1 MITELLDRMDSVMY
15 YPVLIIVM
23 AIAGAYF
30 TVLTR
35 GVQIRLFPESIRLLT
50 EPPEDQSN
58 VSSLQAML
66 VSTASRV
73 GTGNIVGV
81 STAICLGGPGA
92 CFWMWI
98 MCIIG
103 AASAF
108 VESTL
113 AQIYKQKAKDGSSY
127 GGPAYYIERALHAP
141 KIAALFC
148 VFLILTYAVGFNLL
162 CSYNLQSTF
171 ETYSFYDKSVTP
183 LIIGGILAVLTAYC
197 LLGGGKRIV
206 KLTSLIVPVMGAFY
220 VVIALVLI
228 LFHMKQVPAM
238 FVMIFRDA
246 FDFKAIFGGVS
257 GSCMIYG
264 IKRGLYSNEAGVGS
278 APNAS
283 ASAKVSHPAKQGL
296 VQTLS
301 VYIDTLVLCTA
312 TALMCLASGVE
323 RSEEVSGALYVQN
336 AISTVFGGAGPVFIT
351 IAMVLFAF
359 TTLLGNLYY
368 VHNALIF
375 LNRRREPGKTFMAV
389 FHICC
394 ALVVF
399 AGAVIPMNAAWAA
412 ADITMGGMTLI
423 NLPSCMLLGKVAI
436 DALRDY
442 EKQKAEGKKPV
453 FHAANI
459 GLNGQELD
467 FWTD

>member
-1 MITELLDRMDSVMY
+1 MIGQILDKIDSVMY
-15 YPVLIIVM
+15 YPILIIVM
-23 AIAGAYF
+23 ALAGIYF
-30 TVLTR
+30 TVLTK
-35 GVQIRLFPESIRLLT
+35 GVQIRLFPESIRLLK
-50 EPPEDQSN
+50 EPPADKKN

-103 AASAF
+103 ASSAF

-113 AQIYKQKAKDGSSY
+113 AQIFKKKNSDGECY

-141 KIAALFC
+141 ILAAIFC
-148 VFLILTYAVGFNLL
+148 VFLIATYAVGFNLL

-171 ETYSFYDKSVTP
+171 EAYSFYNAKTTP
-183 LIIGGILAVLTAYC
+183 IIVGSILAVLTGYC

-206 KLTSLIVPVMGAFY
+206 KLTSLIVPVMGVAY
-220 VVIALVLI
+220 VLISLVVILRNI
-228 LFHMKQVPAM
+228 TSIPSM
-238 FVMIFRDA
+238 FGMIFKDA
-246 FDFKAIFGGVS
+246 FDFKAIFGGMA
-257 GSCMIYG
+257 GSCLIYG
-264 IKRGLYSNEAGVGS
+264 VKRGLYSNEAGVGS

-301 VYIDTLVLCTA
+301 VYIDTLLLCTA
-312 TALMCLASGVE
+312 TALMCLSSGVE
-323 RSEEVSGALYVQN
+323 RNEAVSGAPYVQK
-336 AISTVFGGAGPVFIT
+336 AISTVFGVAGPTFIT
-351 IAMVLFAF
+351 VAMVLFAF

-368 VHNALIF
+368 VDNALIF
-375 LNRRREPGKTFMAV
+375 LNHKKQPSQLFMRC
-389 FHICC
+389 FHIGCS
-394 ALVVF
+394 VVVLL
-399 AGAVIPMNAAWAA
+399 GAVIPMNAAWAA

-423 NLPSCMLLGKVAI
+423 NLPSCMLLGKIAI
-436 DALRDY
+436 DTLKDY
-442 EKQKAEGKKPV
+442 EKQKKEGKNPV
-453 FHAANI
+453 FVAENI
-459 GLNGQELD
+459 GLNKDELD
-467 FWTD
+467 FWK